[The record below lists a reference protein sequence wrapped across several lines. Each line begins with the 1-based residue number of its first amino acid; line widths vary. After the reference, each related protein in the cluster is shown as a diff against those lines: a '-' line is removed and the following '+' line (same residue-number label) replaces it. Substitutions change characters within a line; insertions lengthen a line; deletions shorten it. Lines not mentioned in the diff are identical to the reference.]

1 MDKNYNIVTLY
12 KMGNGS
18 GPGRINSRVYTNS
31 FATKYGAEY
40 RYANF
45 LHLGNSFY
53 GLSKPQYSHSTYYQL
68 ANNGA
73 GAGARGDRWTRSQGY
88 QPISFI
94 PPTLM

>member
-1 MDKNYNIVTLY
+1 
-12 KMGNGS
+12 MGNGS

-31 FATKYGAEY
+31 FAGKNNAA
-40 RYANF
+40 YAPF
-45 LHLGNSFY
+45 YFKDVGNSFY

-73 GAGARGDRWTRSQGY
+73 GAGARGDRWTRAYGQ

-94 PPTLM
+94 PPTLYR